1 MHASP
6 SCPGP
11 AIVSRGLEKRMMGR
25 ALTALVA
32 AQPIQPGARRKER
45 VCERERAHV
54 GASAPSKPHR
64 SELGEIIPE
73 IKSWA
78 RSLQDLCS

>member
-11 AIVSRGLEKRMMGR
+11 ALVSRGLEKRMMGR

-32 AQPIQPGARRKER
+32 AHPVQPSQRGRGTQQRKRER
-45 VCERERAHV
+45 VQVH
-54 GASAPSKPHR
+54 
-64 SELGEIIPE
+64 
-73 IKSWA
+73 
-78 RSLQDLCS
+78 LQNLIDRNWGK